1 MYLRRRERHE
11 PFRKYRIAVCDAFYM
26 YSGRLFHDDYRVPTK
41 RAYGYFAAVTAVCLA
56 FNSYITIHYGSTV
69 LRSVILFTIGLP
81 YFVLILLITKDKISQ
96 TVFNF
101 WLWIN
106 IYDIIANFS
115 AFINDYTLKDAYF
128 LTALRFVLFGGY
140 FILYNK
146 HLKAKHRMLMDR
158 LKVNWWIFSFI
169 PMSFTGLICLVN
181 YYFLDFHGVTRN
193 YPVLL
198 MICILML
205 LVYILIFYTFQTA
218 GDAMER
224 ERIAGNM
231 KEQILLQKKQYE
243 FYLQKREAERIF
255 RHDARHRDSILISYL
270 ENGEVEGAKEF
281 LKKELAEIE
290 KNAKIPFCENT
301 LINAVLSEYRTK
313 AEQEGLEFSARIQ
326 MPKELAC
333 DEAEFCV
340 MLSNLLENS
349 LDAAKSY
356 IAISIKHLNHQLSL
370 NVKNDYEGELKK
382 SAENNYLTTKPQ
394 GSGLGLKSVEAILK
408 SNSGFLKIEDTDG
421 VFDVFATLKN

>member
-1 MYLRRRERHE
+1 MSHSGNIVSL
-11 PFRKYRIAVCDAFYM
+11 FVTLFICTLDG
-26 YSGRLFHDDYRVPTK
+26 YSMMNYRVPTK

-270 ENGEVEGAKEF
+270 ENGDVEGAKEF

-313 AEQEGLEFSARIQ
+313 TEQEGLEFSARIQ

>member
-1 MYLRRRERHE
+1 MSHSGNIVSL
-11 PFRKYRIAVCDAFYM
+11 FVTLFICTLDG
-26 YSGRLFHDDYRVPTK
+26 YSMMNYRVPTK

-270 ENGEVEGAKEF
+270 ENGDVEGAKEF

-326 MPKELAC
+326 MPTELAC

>member
-1 MYLRRRERHE
+1 MSHSGNIVSL
-11 PFRKYRIAVCDAFYM
+11 FVTLFICTLDG
-26 YSGRLFHDDYRVPTK
+26 YSMMNYRVPTK

-270 ENGEVEGAKEF
+270 ENGDVEGAKEF

-356 IAISIKHLNHQLSL
+356 IAIGIKHLNHQLSL

>member
-1 MYLRRRERHE
+1 MSHSGNIVSL
-11 PFRKYRIAVCDAFYM
+11 FVTLFICTLDG
-26 YSGRLFHDDYRVPTK
+26 YSMMNYRVPTK

-421 VFDVFATLKN
+421 VFDVFATLTN

>member
-1 MYLRRRERHE
+1 MSHSGNIVSL
-11 PFRKYRIAVCDAFYM
+11 FVTLFICTLDG
-26 YSGRLFHDDYRVPTK
+26 YSMMNYRVPTK

-96 TVFNF
+96 TVINF

-270 ENGEVEGAKEF
+270 ENGDVEGAKEF

>member
-1 MYLRRRERHE
+1 MSHSGNIVSL
-11 PFRKYRIAVCDAFYM
+11 FVTLFICTLDG
-26 YSGRLFHDDYRVPTK
+26 YSMMNYRVPTK
-41 RAYGYFAAVTAVCLA
+41 RAYGYFAAETAVCLA

>member
-1 MYLRRRERHE
+1 MSHSGNIVSL
-11 PFRKYRIAVCDAFYM
+11 FVTLFICTLDG
-26 YSGRLFHDDYRVPTK
+26 YSMMNYRVPTK

-270 ENGEVEGAKEF
+270 ENGDVEEAKEF

>member
-1 MYLRRRERHE
+1 MSHSGNIVSL
-11 PFRKYRIAVCDAFYM
+11 FVTLFICTLDG
-26 YSGRLFHDDYRVPTK
+26 YSMMNYRVPTK

-408 SNSGFLKIEDTDG
+408 SNSGFLKIEDTEG

>member
-1 MYLRRRERHE
+1 MSHSGNIVSL
-11 PFRKYRIAVCDAFYM
+11 FVTLFICTLDG
-26 YSGRLFHDDYRVPTK
+26 YSMMNYRVPTK

-281 LKKELAEIE
+281 LKKELVEIE
-290 KNAKIPFCENT
+290 KNAKLPFCENT

>member
-1 MYLRRRERHE
+1 MSHSGNIVSL
-11 PFRKYRIAVCDAFYM
+11 FVTLFICTLDG
-26 YSGRLFHDDYRVPTK
+26 YSMMNYRVPTK

-96 TVFNF
+96 TMFNF

-270 ENGEVEGAKEF
+270 ENGDVEGAKEF

-326 MPKELAC
+326 MPKEFSC

-382 SAENNYLTTKPQ
+382 STENNYLTTKPQ

>member
-1 MYLRRRERHE
+1 MSHSGNIVSL
-11 PFRKYRIAVCDAFYM
+11 FVTLFICTLDG
-26 YSGRLFHDDYRVPTK
+26 YSMMNYRVPTK
-41 RAYGYFAAVTAVCLA
+41 RAYGYFAAVTAVCLS

>member
-1 MYLRRRERHE
+1 MSHSGNIVSL
-11 PFRKYRIAVCDAFYM
+11 FVTLFICTLDG
-26 YSGRLFHDDYRVPTK
+26 YSMMNYRVPTK

-290 KNAKIPFCENT
+290 KNAKIPFCDNT

-421 VFDVFATLKN
+421 IFDVFATLKN

>member
-1 MYLRRRERHE
+1 MSHSGNIVSL
-11 PFRKYRIAVCDAFYM
+11 FVTLFICTLDG
-26 YSGRLFHDDYRVPTK
+26 YSMMNYRVPTK

-115 AFINDYTLKDAYF
+115 VFINDYTLKDAYF

>member
-1 MYLRRRERHE
+1 MSHSGNIVSL
-11 PFRKYRIAVCDAFYM
+11 FVTLFICTLDG
-26 YSGRLFHDDYRVPTK
+26 YSMMNYRVPTK

-96 TVFNF
+96 TMFNF

-290 KNAKIPFCENT
+290 KNAKLPFCENT

-382 SAENNYLTTKPQ
+382 STENNYLTTKPQ

>member
-1 MYLRRRERHE
+1 MSHSGNIVSL
-11 PFRKYRIAVCDAFYM
+11 FVTLFICTLDG
-26 YSGRLFHDDYRVPTK
+26 YSMMNYRVPTK

-270 ENGEVEGAKEF
+270 ESGDVEGAKEF

-290 KNAKIPFCENT
+290 KNAKIPFCDNT

>member
-1 MYLRRRERHE
+1 MSHSGNIVSL
-11 PFRKYRIAVCDAFYM
+11 FVTLFICTLDG
-26 YSGRLFHDDYRVPTK
+26 YSMMNYRVPTK

-270 ENGEVEGAKEF
+270 ENGDVEGAKEF

-333 DEAEFCV
+333 NEAEFCV

>member
-1 MYLRRRERHE
+1 MSHSGNIVSL
-11 PFRKYRIAVCDAFYM
+11 FVTLFICTLDG
-26 YSGRLFHDDYRVPTK
+26 YSMMNYRVPTK

>member
-1 MYLRRRERHE
+1 MSHSGNIVSL
-11 PFRKYRIAVCDAFYM
+11 FVTLFICTLDG
-26 YSGRLFHDDYRVPTK
+26 YSMMNYRVPTK
-41 RAYGYFAAVTAVCLA
+41 RAYGYFSAVTAVCLA

-408 SNSGFLKIEDTDG
+408 SNSGFLKIKDTDG

>member
-1 MYLRRRERHE
+1 MSHSGNIVSL
-11 PFRKYRIAVCDAFYM
+11 FVTLFICTLDG
-26 YSGRLFHDDYRVPTK
+26 YSMMNYRVPTK

-333 DEAEFCV
+333 NEAEFCV

>member
-1 MYLRRRERHE
+1 MSHSGNIVSL
-11 PFRKYRIAVCDAFYM
+11 FVTLFICTLDG
-26 YSGRLFHDDYRVPTK
+26 YSMMNYRVPTK

-56 FNSYITIHYGSTV
+56 FNSYITIHCGSTV

-270 ENGEVEGAKEF
+270 ENGDVEGAKEF

>member
-1 MYLRRRERHE
+1 MSHSGNIVSL
-11 PFRKYRIAVCDAFYM
+11 FVTLFICTLDG
-26 YSGRLFHDDYRVPTK
+26 YSMMNYRVPTK

-69 LRSVILFTIGLP
+69 LRSVILFTIGLS

>member
-1 MYLRRRERHE
+1 MSHSGNIVSL
-11 PFRKYRIAVCDAFYM
+11 FVTLFICTLDG
-26 YSGRLFHDDYRVPTK
+26 YSMMNYRVPTK

-270 ENGEVEGAKEF
+270 ENGDVEGAKEF

-382 SAENNYLTTKPQ
+382 ECGKQLSYHQTTGQ
-394 GSGLGLKSVEAILK
+394 RTGLKKCRSDFKKQLGIFK
-408 SNSGFLKIEDTDG
+408 DRRYRWSI
-421 VFDVFATLKN
+421 

>member
-1 MYLRRRERHE
+1 MSHSGNIVSL
-11 PFRKYRIAVCDAFYM
+11 FVTLFICTLDG
-26 YSGRLFHDDYRVPTK
+26 YSMMNYRVPTK
-41 RAYGYFAAVTAVCLA
+41 RAYGYFAAITAVCLA

-158 LKVNWWIFSFI
+158 LKINWWIFSFI

-205 LVYILIFYTFQTA
+205 LVYILIYYTFQTA

-270 ENGEVEGAKEF
+270 ESGDVEGAKEF

-290 KNAKIPFCENT
+290 KNAKIPFCDNT

>member
-1 MYLRRRERHE
+1 MSHSGNIVSL
-11 PFRKYRIAVCDAFYM
+11 FVTLFICTLDG
-26 YSGRLFHDDYRVPTK
+26 YSMMNYRVPTK

-270 ENGEVEGAKEF
+270 ENGDVEGAKEF

-326 MPKELAC
+326 MPKEFSC

>member
-1 MYLRRRERHE
+1 M
-11 PFRKYRIAVCDAFYM
+11 
-26 YSGRLFHDDYRVPTK
+26 
-41 RAYGYFAAVTAVCLA
+41 
-56 FNSYITIHYGSTV
+56 
-69 LRSVILFTIGLP
+69 
-81 YFVLILLITKDKISQ
+81 LILLITKDKISQ

-205 LVYILIFYTFQTA
+205 LVYILIYYTFQTA

-270 ENGEVEGAKEF
+270 ENGDVEGAKEF

-326 MPKELAC
+326 MPKEFSC

-382 SAENNYLTTKPQ
+382 STENNYLTTKPQ

>member
-1 MYLRRRERHE
+1 MSHSGNIVSL
-11 PFRKYRIAVCDAFYM
+11 FVTLFICTLDG
-26 YSGRLFHDDYRVPTK
+26 YSMMNYRVPTK

-146 HLKAKHRMLMDR
+146 HLKAKHRMLMDW

>member
-1 MYLRRRERHE
+1 MSHSGNIVSL
-11 PFRKYRIAVCDAFYM
+11 FVTLFICTLDG
-26 YSGRLFHDDYRVPTK
+26 YSMMNYRVPTK

-382 SAENNYLTTKPQ
+382 SAENNYLTNKPQ

>member
-1 MYLRRRERHE
+1 M
-11 PFRKYRIAVCDAFYM
+11 M
-26 YSGRLFHDDYRVPTK
+26 NYRVPTK

-270 ENGEVEGAKEF
+270 ENGDVEGAKEF

>member
-1 MYLRRRERHE
+1 MSHSGNIVSL
-11 PFRKYRIAVCDAFYM
+11 FVTLFICTLDG
-26 YSGRLFHDDYRVPTK
+26 YSMMNYRVPTK
-41 RAYGYFAAVTAVCLA
+41 RAYGYFAAVMAVCLA

-128 LTALRFVLFGGY
+128 LTALRLVLFGGY

>member
-1 MYLRRRERHE
+1 MSHSGNIVSL
-11 PFRKYRIAVCDAFYM
+11 FVTLFICTLDG
-26 YSGRLFHDDYRVPTK
+26 YSMMNYHVPAK

-56 FNSYITIHYGSTV
+56 FNSYIMIHYGSTV

-205 LVYILIFYTFQTA
+205 LVYILIYYTFQTA

-270 ENGEVEGAKEF
+270 ENGDVEGAKEF

-326 MPKELAC
+326 MPKEFAC

>member
-1 MYLRRRERHE
+1 MSHSGNIISL
-11 PFRKYRIAVCDAFYM
+11 FVTLFICTLDG
-26 YSGRLFHDDYRVPTK
+26 YSMMNYRVPTK

-270 ENGEVEGAKEF
+270 ENGDVEGAKEF

>member
-1 MYLRRRERHE
+1 MSHSGNIVSL
-11 PFRKYRIAVCDAFYM
+11 FVTLFICTLDG
-26 YSGRLFHDDYRVPTK
+26 YSMMNYRVPTK

-255 RHDARHRDSILISYL
+255 RHDARHCDSILISYL

-290 KNAKIPFCENT
+290 KNAKLPFCENT

>member
-1 MYLRRRERHE
+1 MSHSGNIVSL
-11 PFRKYRIAVCDAFYM
+11 FVTLFICTLDG
-26 YSGRLFHDDYRVPTK
+26 YSMMNYRVPTK

-56 FNSYITIHYGSTV
+56 FNSYITIHYGSTM

>member
-1 MYLRRRERHE
+1 MSHSGNIVSL
-11 PFRKYRIAVCDAFYM
+11 FVTLFICTLDG
-26 YSGRLFHDDYRVPTK
+26 YSMMNYRVPTK

-340 MLSNLLENS
+340 MPSNLLENS

>member
-1 MYLRRRERHE
+1 MSHSGNIVSL
-11 PFRKYRIAVCDAFYM
+11 FVTLFICTLDG
-26 YSGRLFHDDYRVPTK
+26 YSMMNYRVATK

-290 KNAKIPFCENT
+290 KNAKILFCENT

-326 MPKELAC
+326 MPKEFSC

-382 SAENNYLTTKPQ
+382 STENNYLTTKPQ

>member
-1 MYLRRRERHE
+1 MSHSGNIVSL
-11 PFRKYRIAVCDAFYM
+11 FVTLFICTLDG
-26 YSGRLFHDDYRVPTK
+26 YSMMNYRVATK

-218 GDAMER
+218 GYAMER

-290 KNAKIPFCENT
+290 KNAKLPFCENT

>member
-1 MYLRRRERHE
+1 MSHSGNIVSL
-11 PFRKYRIAVCDAFYM
+11 FVTLFICTLDG
-26 YSGRLFHDDYRVPTK
+26 YSMMNYRVPTK

-356 IAISIKHLNHQLSL
+356 IAISIKYLNHQLSL

>member
-1 MYLRRRERHE
+1 MSHSGNIVSL
-11 PFRKYRIAVCDAFYM
+11 FVTLFICTLDG
-26 YSGRLFHDDYRVPTK
+26 YSMMNYRVPTK

-158 LKVNWWIFSFI
+158 LKVNWWIFYFI

>member
-1 MYLRRRERHE
+1 MSHSGNIVSL
-11 PFRKYRIAVCDAFYM
+11 FVTLFICTLDG
-26 YSGRLFHDDYRVPTK
+26 YSMMNYRVPTK

-205 LVYILIFYTFQTA
+205 LVYILIYYTFQTA

-281 LKKELAEIE
+281 LKKELEEIE